1 LRRYFVAK
9 TAPKPSVKSKAGIKA
24 VATKVAKSAA
34 NTRSTKTPQVNASSQ
49 SKKAEFLPT
58 PRLRVMTIVGTRPE
72 FIRLSRVITK
82 LDTYC
87 DHVLVHT
94 GQSYDYELSEIFFKE
109 LNIRPPDV
117 FLEAAGETGVQT
129 VGQIL
134 IEVDK
139 LFEQDRPDA
148 VLILGDTNSAL
159 AAIAAKRRHIP
170 IFHMEA
176 GNRCFDFRVPE
187 EINRKIVDHI
197 ADINLPYSALARDY
211 LLAEG
216 LPADQII
223 KTGSPLREV
232 LTHYAKQIA
241 KSTILQKLK
250 LKPGQYF
257 VVSAHREENVD
268 SPQNLSRL
276 ITLLNILAVRF
287 GLLVIVS
294 THPRTQA
301 RLAKLK
307 LETNPL
313 VRFEKP
319 FGFFD
324 YVTLQQN
331 ARCVLS
337 DSGTITEESSI
348 LNFPALNLRE
358 VHERPEGMEEG
369 SVMLVGLNSERVL
382 QALEI
387 VLSQSRGSE
396 RDLNLVAD
404 YAPMNVSDK
413 VLRII
418 LSYSDFVNRK
428 IWNKN

>member
-1 LRRYFVAK
+1 MAK
-9 TAPKPSVKSKAGIKA
+9 TAPKPSVKTKAGIKA
-24 VATKVAKSAA
+24 VATKVARSAA
-34 NTRSTKTPQVNASSQ
+34 NNTRSTKTPQVNASLQ

-58 PRLRVMTIVGTRPE
+58 QRLRVMTIVGTRPE
-72 FIRLSRVITK
+72 FIRLSRVIDK

-109 LNIRPPDV
+109 LSIRTPDV

-197 ADINLPYSALARDY
+197 ADINLPYSTLARDY

-241 KSTILQKLK
+241 KSTILRKLK

-276 ITLLNILAVRF
+276 ITLLNLLAVRF
-287 GLLVIVS
+287 GLPVIVS

-369 SVMLVGLNSERVL
+369 SVILVGLNSERVL
-382 QALEI
+382 QALE
-387 VLSQSRGSE
+387 LLMSQTRGSK
-396 RDLNLVAD
+396 RDLDLVTD
-404 YAPMNVSDK
+404 YAPLNVSDK

-418 LSYSDFVNRK
+418 LSYTDFVNRK
-428 IWNKN
+428 IWKKS

>member
-1 LRRYFVAK
+1 MVKPASKKSSSRK
-9 TAPKPSVKSKAGIKA
+9 TIKAPKKATPRSGAKATSK
-24 VATKVAKSAA
+24 
-34 NTRSTKTPQVNASSQ
+34 TRLTPNIPD
-49 SKKAEFLPT
+49 FLPT

-72 FIRLSRVITK
+72 FIRLSRVIDK
-82 LDTYC
+82 LDNYS

-94 GQSYDYELSEIFFKE
+94 GQSYDHELSGIFFKE
-109 LNIRPPDV
+109 MGIRTPDV
-117 FLEAAGETGVQT
+117 VLEAASATGVQT

-139 LFEQDRPDA
+139 LFAEDRPDA

-197 ADINLPYSALARDY
+197 ADINLPYSDLAREY

-216 LPADQII
+216 LPADQVI

-232 LTHYAKQIA
+232 LTHYSKQIA
-241 KSTILQKLK
+241 RSTVLQKLK

-268 SPQNLSRL
+268 DPQNLSRL
-276 ITLLNILAVRF
+276 VMLLNILAVRF
-287 GLLVIVS
+287 GLPIIVS
-294 THPRTQA
+294 THPRTQT

-307 LETNPL
+307 LQTNTL

-337 DSGTITEESSI
+337 DSGTITEESSM

-369 SVMLVGLNSERVL
+369 SVMMVGLNSERVL
-382 QALEI
+382 QALG
-387 VLSQSRGSE
+387 VLEDQARGAKRHLS
-396 RDLNLVAD
+396 LPAD
-404 YAPMNVSDK
+404 YAPQNVSEK

-418 LSYSDFVNRK
+418 LSYTDFVNRK
-428 IWNKN
+428 VWKKEPR

>member
-1 LRRYFVAK
+1 M
-9 TAPKPSVKSKAGIKA
+9 
-24 VATKVAKSAA
+24 AKSSAKSRA
-34 NTRSTKTPQVNASSQ
+34 KPLAKASVR
-49 SKKAEFLPT
+49 KKALNTGTADLLPT

-72 FIRLSRVITK
+72 FIRLSRIIAK
-82 LDTYC
+82 LDAYC

-94 GQSYDYELSEIFFKE
+94 GQSYDYELSGVFFKE
-109 LNIRPPDV
+109 LGIREPDI
-117 FLEAAGETGVQT
+117 FLEAAGANGVET
-129 VGQIL
+129 VGLIL
-134 IEVDK
+134 IAIDRVFQE
-139 LFEQDRPDA
+139 DRPDA

-197 ADINLPYSALARDY
+197 ADINLPYSTLARDY
-211 LLAEG
+211 LVAEG

-232 LTHYAKQIA
+232 LTYYAKAIA
-241 KSTILQKLK
+241 SSSILKKLK

-268 SPQNLSRL
+268 LPQNLTQL
-276 ITLLNILAVRF
+276 VVILNILATRF
-287 GLLVIVS
+287 SLPVIVS
-294 THPRTQA
+294 THPRTKD

-307 LETNPL
+307 LQTNPL
-313 VRFEKP
+313 VHFEKP

-324 YVTLQQN
+324 YVALQQN

-337 DSGTITEESSI
+337 DSGTITEESSM

-358 VHERPEGMEEG
+358 VHERPEGMEEAA
-369 SVMLVGLNSERVL
+369 VIMVGLNHERVL
-382 QALEI
+382 QALAI
-387 VLSQSRGSE
+387 LKTQKT
-396 RDLNLVAD
+396 DVA
-404 YAPMNVSDK
+404 
-413 VLRII
+413 
-418 LSYSDFVNRK
+418 
-428 IWNKN
+428 

>member
-1 LRRYFVAK
+1 MAK
-9 TAPKPSVKSKAGIKA
+9 TVPKPTVKEKVEIKVSVK
-24 VATKVAKSAA
+24 KVAKPTT
-34 NTRSTKTPQVNASSQ
+34 NTRPKKSTRAKASSQ
-49 SKKAEFLPT
+49 SKQPEFLPT

-72 FIRLSRVITK
+72 FIRLSRVIDK
-82 LDTYC
+82 LDAYC

-94 GQSYDYELSEIFFKE
+94 GQSYDYELSDIFFKE
-109 LNIRPPDV
+109 LNIRTPDV
-117 FLEAAGETGVQT
+117 FLEAAGETGMQT

-139 LFEQDRPDA
+139 LFKQDCPDA

-241 KSTILQKLK
+241 KSTILRKLK

-268 SPQNLSRL
+268 SPQNLTRL
-276 ITLLNILAVRF
+276 ITLLNILVVRF
-287 GLLVIVS
+287 GLPVIFS

-307 LETNPL
+307 LDMNPL
-313 VRFEKP
+313 LRFEKP

-331 ARCVLS
+331 AHCVLS

-358 VHERPEGMEEG
+358 VHERPEGMEEA
-369 SVMLVGLNSERVL
+369 SVMMVGLNADRVL
-382 QALEI
+382 QALE
-387 VLSQSRGSE
+387 LLKKQARGVK
-396 RDLNLVAD
+396 RDLAAVGD
-404 YAPMNVSDK
+404 YAPLNVSEK
-413 VLRII
+413 ILRII
-418 LSYSDFVNRK
+418 LSYTDFVNHK
-428 IWNKN
+428 IWKKI

>member
-1 LRRYFVAK
+1 VAK
-9 TAPKPSVKSKAGIKA
+9 LPSPSHSALKKATIKSVTNLARKPSTKARSRG
-24 VATKVAKSAA
+24 S
-34 NTRSTKTPQVNASSQ
+34 NTVRAQIPKKTTNPL
-49 SKKAEFLPT
+49 LPT
-58 PRLRVMTIVGTRPE
+58 PRLRIMTIVGTRPE
-72 FIRLSRVITK
+72 FIRLSRIIAK
-82 LDTYC
+82 LDTHC

-94 GQSYDYELSEIFFKE
+94 GQSYDYELSGVFFKE
-109 LNIRPPDV
+109 LRIREPDV
-117 FLEAAGETGVQT
+117 FLEAAGSTGVET

-134 IEVDK
+134 IAIDQVLQE
-139 LFEQDRPDA
+139 DRPDA

-187 EINRKIVDHI
+187 EVNRKIVDHI
-197 ADINLPYSALARDY
+197 ADINLPYSTLARDY

-241 KSTILQKLK
+241 KSTVLQKLK
-250 LKPGQYF
+250 LKSGQYF
-257 VVSAHREENVD
+257 IVSAHREETVD
-268 SPQNLSRL
+268 LPHNLAQL
-276 ITLLNILAVRF
+276 VAILNILATRF
-287 GLLVIVS
+287 GLPVIVS
-294 THPRTQA
+294 THPRTQD
-301 RLAKLK
+301 RLAKLNLK
-307 LETNPL
+307 THPL

-324 YVTLQQN
+324 YVALQQQ

-358 VHERPEGMEEG
+358 VHERPEGMEEA
-369 SVMLVGLNSERVL
+369 SVMLVGLNAERIL
-382 QALEI
+382 QALTI
-387 VLSQSRGSE
+387 LQKQTRGLK
-396 RDLNLVAD
+396 RNLNLVSD
-404 YAPMNVSDK
+404 YAPLNVSDK

-418 LSYSDFVNRK
+418 LSYTDFVNHK
-428 IWNKN
+428 IWKKT